1 MISESLYQQIYAVEM
16 FAFWNFEGFV
26 LKSGDG
32 TVCMRSEV
40 VSMGSPQALMG
51 DWRMK
56 IW

>member
-51 DWRMK
+51 DWRYK
-56 IW
+56 ID